1 MHLSAE
7 GGRIPTGVP
16 ITVDAGMLLHA
27 VENTS
32 SCPKTGEHAALPAM
46 VLLLVGLVPVIL
58 PVCKPVRWAL
68 LADTQIV
75 ALAEVLQ
82 RRDQAELIHRFDRIE
97 FE

>member
-1 MHLSAE
+1 
-7 GGRIPTGVP
+7 
-16 ITVDAGMLLHA
+16 MLED
-27 VENTS
+27 VW
-32 SCPKTGEHAALPAM
+32 EHAALLAM
-46 VLLLVGLVPVIL
+46 ALLLVGLVPAIL
-58 PVCKPVRWAL
+58 PVCKSVRWAL